1 MNCTMYQ
8 TERIGMDKNFLTIL
22 ENIETKTELSQEE
35 TAAIGSR
42 GKITDVIKT
51 AYKAGYRDCRKAEL
65 HRLEISDLL
74 NSLDYA
80 NAQLLMLQLALP
92 EFVEGVN
99 LKVMQYAFYG
109 LYNTY
114 DAIHQELDN
123 LI

>member
-1 MNCTMYQ
+1 
-8 TERIGMDKNFLTIL
+8 MDKNFLTIL
-22 ENIETKTELSQEE
+22 ENTETKTELSQEE
-35 TAAIGSR
+35 TAAIGSLE
-42 GKITDVIKT
+42 KITDVIKA
-51 AYKAGYRDCRKAEL
+51 AYKAGYRDCRKTEL

-80 NAQLLMLQLALP
+80 NAQLLMLQSALP